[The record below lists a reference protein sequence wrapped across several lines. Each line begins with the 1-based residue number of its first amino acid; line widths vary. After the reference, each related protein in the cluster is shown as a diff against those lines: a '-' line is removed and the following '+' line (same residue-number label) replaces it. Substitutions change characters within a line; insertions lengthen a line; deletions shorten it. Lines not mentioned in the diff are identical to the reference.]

1 MKLMLLII
9 VNAPTGGSL
18 VQTNSTS
25 LIEVDEIE
33 ITSLSDNNDDEE
45 EDEEEEKEGKSNII
59 LSKRL
64 IATK

>member
-1 MKLMLLII
+1 MKLMLLMI
-9 VNAPTGGSL
+9 VNAPTGGAL

-33 ITSLSDNNDDEE
+33 ITSLSDDNDNDEE
-45 EDEEEEKEGKSNII
+45 DNEEEKEGKSKII